1 MASDD
6 SREENVY
13 MAKLAEQAER
23 YDEVRSGPDIV
34 SSARPLAPGAA
45 SRLESAAH
53 SRQGRKG
60 GGRKSPEAGGMR
72 RAARVPGRAS
82 AHGRMS
88 VPACLRRACFARSA
102 FVAREGRRPRSG
114 YSAGR
119 CAGTGAGA
127 SGGHAS
133 GPPWPP
139 RGLEAGPA
147 ASEGF
152 RRVV

>member
-53 SRQGRKG
+53 L
-60 GGRKSPEAGGMR
+60 GGRKEGRGAEEARERAGAGGMR

-88 VPACLRRACFARSA
+88 MPAFLRRACFAR
-102 FVAREGRRPRSG
+102 
-114 YSAGR
+114 
-119 CAGTGAGA
+119 
-127 SGGHAS
+127 
-133 GPPWPP
+133 
-139 RGLEAGPA
+139 
-147 ASEGF
+147 
-152 RRVV
+152 